1 MRPLK
6 LIMSA
11 FGPYADRVELDLT
24 QLGEQGLYL
33 ITGDT
38 GAGKTTIF
46 DAITFALYGEA
57 SGDNRKNDMLR
68 SKYAEADTPTFV
80 ELTFSYKGKEY
91 YVKRNPKYER
101 PAKNRSGTTKE
112 DQNAELIYPDG
123 RVVSKWKDVN
133 DAIIEIMGITKDQYT
148 QIAMIAQGDFLKLL
162 LAKSADR
169 QKIFRSIFNTSNYE
183 RLQEALKAELSKVNK
198 DYDNAKNSV
207 NQYIDG
213 IKCKEESALFALLKS
228 NKENK
233 VPTVDICTALENQID
248 EDKKTAQS
256 VDNSKKDAQG
266 QLEKSKATL
275 DRANDYLKS
284 KSSLELNIELLKA
297 DKEKLTELE
306 KLRAE
311 AESQKPRAE
320 KLSKEIT
327 TLSNLMVEYK
337 ELDNTQKSLKDSSD
351 KKEKAKET
359 IKNCDASLDLIA
371 KNIKAKKDEL
381 DTLKSVDV
389 EKANCE
395 NQKSQLNTK
404 ISDLD
409 NILTELK
416 ILNELRQNHENAKN
430 AYSKAYESYTAK
442 NEEYESSFK
451 RYLDEQ
457 AGILASNLK
466 DGEKCPVCGSVSHP
480 SLASKSENAPT
491 KAELD
496 RLKNQKDVAEKSVR
510 EQSEKASSCQ
520 TSVKAKEEEII
531 ALLNKNSLDVS
542 IIEAKNVILEKK
554 NQLNIDLSSINAKI
568 TDLKNKAERKAELE
582 KNIPE
587 LENREKEIE
596 RELQNAKEEKAG
608 LASKINE
615 LEITVKKIKEK
626 LIFESEEKAKTAIYT
641 LEKEKNEINA
651 KIEKSQE
658 LLNNKKSE
666 IAGLEASIKELKEQ
680 TKAFTEI
687 DIDKEKEKIS
697 ELQEQILDLENQ
709 QKNIFASIKSNEDSL
724 KNIKLKLA
732 DISKIEAHYG
742 WVKAVSD
749 TANGMLSGKEKIML
763 ETYVQSTYFDRI
775 IARANTRLLT
785 MSSGQ
790 YILKRKKEA
799 DNTKSQTG
807 LELNVKD
814 FHNSTERSVSTL
826 SGGESFIASLSLAL
840 GLSDEIQSMS
850 GGIKLDT
857 MFVDEGFGSLS
868 ENTLNEAYKALTTL
882 ADGNRLIGI
891 ISHVSELK
899 TKIPNQIVVTKKKS
913 HGSDIKIEVQ

>member
-46 DAITFALYGEA
+46 DAITFALFGEA

-101 PAKNRSGTTKE
+101 PAKNRSGFTKE

-123 RVVSKWKDVN
+123 RVVSRWKEVN
-133 DAIIEIMGITKDQYT
+133 DAIIEIMGIDKNQFT

-183 RLQEALKAELSKVNK
+183 KLQDYLKAELSKVNK

-256 VDNSKKDAQG
+256 VDETKNEVKNQLSKV
-266 QLEKSKATL
+266 KAVI
-275 DRANDYLKS
+275 DRANDYLKA
-284 KSSLELNIELLKA
+284 KSSLELNEALLKTA
-297 DKEKLTELE
+297 KEKLTELE
-306 KLRAE
+306 KVRAE

-320 KLSKEIT
+320 KLGKEIT

-337 ELDNTQKSLKDSSD
+337 ELDNTQKSLKDCSD
-351 KKEKAKET
+351 KKEKAEKSINHCKEY
-359 IKNCDASLDLIA
+359 LDLVA
-371 KNIKAKKDEL
+371 KNIREKKAEL
-381 DTLKSVDV
+381 DTLKNVEV

-416 ILNELRQNHENAKN
+416 RLKELSLKHENAKN

-451 RYLDEQ
+451 RYLDAQ
-457 AGILASNLK
+457 AGILASKLK
-466 DGEKCPVCGSVSHP
+466 DGEKCPVCGSLNHP
-480 SLASKSENAPT
+480 LLAKKSENAPT
-491 KAELD
+491 KSELD
-496 RLKNQKDVAEKSVR
+496 ALKNQKDKAEKTVR
-510 EQSEKASSCQ
+510 EQSDNASACLA
-520 TSVKAKEEEII
+520 SVNAKVEEIKSLI
-531 ALLNKNSLDVS
+531 TKNSLDVS
-542 IIEAKNVILEKK
+542 INEANDVILEKK
-554 NQLNIDLSSINAKI
+554 NQLNVDLSSINAKI
-568 TDLKNKAERKAELE
+568 TDLENKAERKEELE

-587 LENREKEIE
+587 LENREKGIE
-596 RELQNAKEEKAG
+596 KELQNAKEEKAG
-608 LASKINE
+608 LESKITE
-615 LEITVKKIKEK
+615 LECAVKKIKEK
-626 LIFESEEKAKTAIYT
+626 LIYESEQKAKEAITAFD
-641 LEKEKNEINA
+641 NERTSILN
-651 KIEKSQE
+651 KIENDSK
-658 LLNNKKSE
+658 LVNNKNTE

-680 TKAFTEI
+680 TKNVLEI
-687 DIDKEKEKIS
+687 DVEKEKEKVS
-697 ELQEQILDLENQ
+697 ELESQEADLENQ

>member
-24 QLGEQGLYL
+24 QLGEKGLYL

-80 ELTFSYKGKEY
+80 ELTFSYKGKVY

-101 PAKNRSGTTKE
+101 PAKKGSGTTKE
-112 DQNAELIYPDG
+112 DQNAELIYPDS

-183 RLQEALKAELSKVNK
+183 RLQESLKAELSKVNK

-256 VDNSKKDAQG
+256 VDEAKNEVKNQLSKV
-266 QLEKSKATL
+266 KAVI
-275 DRANDYLKS
+275 DRANDYLKA
-284 KSSLELNIELLKA
+284 KSSLELNEALLKTA
-297 DKEKLTELE
+297 KENLTELE
-306 KLRAE
+306 KVRAE

-320 KLSKEIT
+320 KLGKEIT
-327 TLSNLMVEYK
+327 TLYNLMGEYK
-337 ELDNTQKSLKDSSD
+337 ELDNTQKSLKDCSD
-351 KKEKAKET
+351 KKEKAEKSINDCKE
-359 IKNCDASLDLIA
+359 SLDLVA

-416 ILNELRQNHENAKN
+416 RLNELRQNHENAKN
-430 AYSKAYESYTAK
+430 AYSKAYEIYTTK

-466 DGEKCPVCGSVSHP
+466 DGEKCPVCGSLNHP
-480 SLASKSENAPT
+480 LLAKKSENAPT
-491 KAELD
+491 KSELD
-496 RLKNQKDVAEKSVR
+496 TLKNQKDEAEKAVR
-510 EQSEKASSCQ
+510 EQSEKASACSA
-520 TSVKAKEEEII
+520 SVNAKVEEIKSLI
-531 ALLNKNSLDVS
+531 TKNSLDVS
-542 IIEAKNVILEKK
+542 IIEANDVILEKK
-554 NQLNIDLSSINAKI
+554 KQLNSDLSSINAKI
-568 TDLKNKAERKAELE
+568 TDLENKAQRKAELE

-587 LENREKEIE
+587 LENMEKGIE
-596 RELQNAKEEKAG
+596 KELQNAKEEKAR
-608 LASKINE
+608 LESKITE
-615 LEITVKKIKEK
+615 LECAVKKIKEK
-626 LIFESEEKAKTAIYT
+626 LIYESEQKAKEAITAFD
-641 LEKEKNEINA
+641 NERTSILN
-651 KIEKSQE
+651 KIENDSK
-658 LLNNKKSE
+658 LVNNKNTE

-680 TKAFTEI
+680 TKNVLEI
-687 DIDKEKEKIS
+687 DIEKEKEKVS
-697 ELQEQILDLENQ
+697 ELESQEADLENQ
-709 QKNIFASIKSNEDSL
+709 QKNIFASIKSNEESL
-724 KNIKLKLA
+724 KNIKSKLA

-749 TANGMLSGKEKIML
+749 TANGALSGKEKIML

-913 HGSDIKIEVQ
+913 QGSDVKIEVQ

>member
-46 DAITFALYGEA
+46 DAITFALYGEP
-57 SGDNRKNDMLR
+57 SGENRKNDMLR

-101 PAKNRSGTTKE
+101 PAKNRSGFTKE

-123 RVVSKWKDVN
+123 RVVNRWKEVN
-133 DAIIEIMGITKDQYT
+133 DALVEIMGIDKNQFT

-162 LAKSADR
+162 LAKSAER

-213 IKCKEESALFALLKS
+213 IKCKEDSALFGLLKD
-228 NKENK
+228 NKAK
-233 VPTVDICTALENQID
+233 SVPTIDICVALENQILD
-248 EDKKTAQS
+248 DKKTAQS
-256 VDNSKKDAQG
+256 VDETKNEVKNQLSKV
-266 QLEKSKATL
+266 KAVI
-275 DRANDYLKS
+275 DRANDYLKA
-284 KSSLELNIELLKA
+284 KSSLELNEALLKTA
-297 DKEKLTELE
+297 KEKLTELE
-306 KLRAE
+306 KVRAE

-320 KLSKEIT
+320 KLGKEIT

-337 ELDNTQKSLKDSSD
+337 ELDNTQKSLKDCSD
-351 KKEKAKET
+351 KKEKAEKSINYCKE
-359 IKNCDASLDLIA
+359 SLDLVA

-381 DTLKSVDV
+381 DTLKNVEV

-395 NQKSQLNTK
+395 NQKSQLSTK
-404 ISDLD
+404 IGDLG

-416 ILNELRQNHENAKN
+416 RLKELNVKHENAKN

-466 DGEKCPVCGSVSHP
+466 DGEKCPVCGSLNHP
-480 SLASKSENAPT
+480 LLAKKSENAPT
-491 KAELD
+491 KSELD
-496 RLKNQKDVAEKSVR
+496 ALKNQKDEAEKAVR
-510 EQSEKASSCQ
+510 EQSEKASACLA
-520 TSVKAKEEEII
+520 SVNAKVEEIKSLI
-531 ALLNKNSLDVS
+531 TKNSLDVS
-542 IIEAKNVILEKK
+542 INEANDVILEKK
-554 NQLNIDLSSINAKI
+554 NLLNSDLSSINAKI
-568 TDLKNKAERKAELE
+568 TDLENKAERKAELE

-587 LENREKEIE
+587 LENREKGIE
-596 RELQNAKEEKAG
+596 KELQNAKEEKAG
-608 LASKINE
+608 LESKITE
-615 LEITVKKIKEK
+615 LECVVKKIKEK
-626 LIFESEEKAKTAIYT
+626 LIYESEQKAKEAITAFD
-641 LEKEKNEINA
+641 NERTSILN
-651 KIEKSQE
+651 KIENDSK
-658 LLNNKKSE
+658 LVNNKNTE

-680 TKAFTEI
+680 TKNVLEI
-687 DIDKEKEKIS
+687 DIEKEKEKVS
-697 ELQEQILDLENQ
+697 ELEGKEADLENQ
-709 QKNIFASIKSNEDSL
+709 QKNIFASISSNEESL
-724 KNIKLKLA
+724 KNIKSKLA

-790 YILKRKKEA
+790 YILKRRKEA
-799 DNTKSQTG
+799 DNNQSKTG

-814 FHNSTERSVSTL
+814 FHNSTERSVSSL

>member
-101 PAKNRSGTTKE
+101 PAKKGSGTTKE
-112 DQNAELIYPDG
+112 DQNAELIYPDS

-133 DAIIEIMGITKDQYT
+133 DAIIEIMGITKEQYT

-248 EDKKTAQS
+248 EDKKIAQS
-256 VDNSKKDAQG
+256 VDETKNEVKNQLSKV
-266 QLEKSKATL
+266 KAVI
-275 DRANDYLKS
+275 DRANDYLKA
-284 KSSLELNIELLKA
+284 KSSLELNEALLKTA
-297 DKEKLTELE
+297 NEKLTELE
-306 KLRAE
+306 KVRAE

-320 KLSKEIT
+320 RLGKEIT
-327 TLSNLMVEYK
+327 TLYNLMGEYK
-337 ELDNTQKSLKDSSD
+337 ELDNTQKSLKDCSD
-351 KKEKAKET
+351 KKEKAEKSINDCKE
-359 IKNCDASLDLIA
+359 SLDLVA

-381 DTLKSVDV
+381 DTLKNVEV

-404 ISDLD
+404 IGDLG

-416 ILNELRQNHENAKN
+416 RLKELSLKHENAKN
-430 AYSKAYESYTAK
+430 AYSKAYESYTTK

-466 DGEKCPVCGSVSHP
+466 DGEKCPVCGSLNHP
-480 SLASKSENAPT
+480 LLAKKSENAPT

-496 RLKNQKDVAEKSVR
+496 ILKNQKDEAEKAVR
-510 EQSEKASSCQ
+510 EQSENASSCQ

-554 NQLNIDLSSINAKI
+554 NQLNSDLSSINAKI
-568 TDLKNKAERKAELE
+568 TDLENKAERKAELE

-587 LENREKEIE
+587 LENREKGIE
-596 RELQNAKEEKAG
+596 KELQIAKEEKAG
-608 LASKINE
+608 LESKITE
-615 LEITVKKIKEK
+615 LECAVKKIKEK
-626 LIFESEEKAKTAIYT
+626 LIYESEQKAKEAITAFD
-641 LEKEKNEINA
+641 NERTSILN
-651 KIEKSQE
+651 KIESDSK
-658 LLNNKKSE
+658 LVNNKNTE

-680 TKAFTEI
+680 TKNVLEI
-687 DIDKEKEKIS
+687 DIEKEKEKVS
-697 ELQEQILDLENQ
+697 ELESQEADLENQ
-709 QKNIFASIKSNEDSL
+709 QKNIFASISSNEDSL

-749 TANGMLSGKEKIML
+749 TANGALSGKEKIML

-790 YILKRKKEA
+790 YILKRRKEA